1 MRKLGQHSSS
11 SLNLGS
17 EADNLKEETERK
29 LMDLYQRFE
38 AK

>member
-17 EADNLKEETERK
+17 EADNLKEETERR
-29 LMDLYQRFE
+29 LMDLYKEFQP
-38 AK
+38 K